1 MHEQVAINSLEF
13 ALTAQSL
20 QGEIPLDQLSRLH
33 DVLMSREGSIRY
45 HLRGGKSTLGKPM
58 LSCAIEGDLALCCQ
72 RCLSRMDYHIDTQS
86 ALEIVTSESELA
98 AGADD
103 DVWSDKILA
112 SEQFDVVAVIED
124 ELLLSLPIA
133 PMHDTHDCHA
143 PNEKSG
149 LGRDSSPF
157 AALAAIKSGTKPN
170 IT

>member
-72 RCLSRMDYHIDTQS
+72 RCLSRMDYHVDTQS
-86 ALEIVTSESELA
+86 VLEIVISEPELTA
-98 AGADD
+98 DDD

-112 SEQFDVVAVIED
+112 SEQLDVVAVIEE

-133 PMHDTHDCHA
+133 PMHDTPACHA
-143 PNEKSG
+143 PRENAGLPREK
-149 LGRDSSPF
+149 SPF
-157 AALAAIKSGTKPN
+157 AALSAIKTKPN